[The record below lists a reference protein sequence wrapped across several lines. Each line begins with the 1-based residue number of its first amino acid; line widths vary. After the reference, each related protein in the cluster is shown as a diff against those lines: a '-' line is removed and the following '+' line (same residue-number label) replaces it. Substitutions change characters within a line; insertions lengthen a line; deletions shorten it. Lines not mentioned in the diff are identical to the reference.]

1 MSCTVHPY
9 PIFCTLLIPLL
20 LAISANPA
28 YSQANTALEC
38 IAAPALPPPPGNSIR
53 VSTEQELQWAV
64 GSIEDNTTIVIAP
77 GTYNLNHTI
86 SIEADNVTIRGELD
100 DCDSVQLVGPGMR
113 NQNYGDTRHGIWIN
127 ASNTLIANLTVAEF
141 FFQTIAIN
149 GTAQSP
155 HIYNVRMINPGTQF
169 VKANPIAF
177 GEGVDNGIVEYSI
190 MAFTNGPP
198 VIDRNGGGSGYTN
211 GVDVHAGADWRISN
225 NRFSNFHTPDTSDN
239 LTNPAV
245 LVWNGASGTITE
257 NNTFIDVDRAV
268 AYGLIDRTHDHQGGV
283 IRNNMIVQSP
293 GLFTAERRTK
303 FDASIIV
310 WSPGTRV
317 LHNTIL
323 NNGNAPYAIDLRWDA
338 GTTEVSNN
346 LADAPVRHRQQIPF
360 SSSNNIT
367 SANTNWFV
375 DPPSGNLR
383 LRYGRTSLLDK
394 AQRHE
399 LAQYDI
405 DGILRSVDS
414 SVVIGASELISE
426 LEVGNAS
433 SGGDKGGGTI
443 AAPILAWLLLGAI
456 YLRSRVTVT

>member
-1 MSCTVHPY
+1 VHPY
-9 PIFCTLLIPLL
+9 PIFYALLIPLL
-20 LAISANPA
+20 LVIGANPVYA
-28 YSQANTALEC
+28 QVNSALEC
-38 IAAPALPPPPGNSIR
+38 IAAPALPPPGNSIR
-53 VSTEQELQWAV
+53 VSTEQELRRVV
-64 GSIEDNTTIVIAP
+64 GSLEDNTTIVIAP
-77 GTYNLNHTI
+77 GTYNLTHTI

-190 MAFTNGPP
+190 MAFTDGPP

-211 GVDVHAGADWRISN
+211 GVDVHAGANWRISN
-225 NRFSNFHTPDTSDN
+225 NRFSNFHTPDNSDN
-239 LTNPAV
+239 LVNPAV
-245 LVWNGASGTITE
+245 LVWNGASGTLTE
-257 NNTFIDVDRAV
+257 NNTFIDVDRAI
-268 AYGLIDRTHDHQGGV
+268 AYGLIDRTNDHQGGV

-293 GLFTAERRTK
+293 ELYSAERKTK
-303 FDASIIV
+303 SDASIIV

-323 NNGNAPYAIDLRWDA
+323 NNGNAPNSIE
-338 GTTEVSNN
+338 TTEVSNN
-346 LADAPVRHRQQIPF
+346 LTDAPIRHREQISF
-360 SSSNNIT
+360 SSTNNMT
-367 SANTNWFV
+367 SARTNWFV

-383 LRYGRTSLLDK
+383 LRYGRTSILDK
-394 AQRHE
+394 AERHE

-405 DGILRSVDS
+405 DGLLRSVDS
-414 SVVIGASELISE
+414 SVIIGASELSA
-426 LEVGNAS
+426 LQVGNAS
-433 SGGDKGGGTI
+433 SGGDKGGGAI
-443 AAPILAWLLLGAI
+443 AAPTLAWLLLGAI
-456 YLRSRVTVT
+456 YLRSRVR